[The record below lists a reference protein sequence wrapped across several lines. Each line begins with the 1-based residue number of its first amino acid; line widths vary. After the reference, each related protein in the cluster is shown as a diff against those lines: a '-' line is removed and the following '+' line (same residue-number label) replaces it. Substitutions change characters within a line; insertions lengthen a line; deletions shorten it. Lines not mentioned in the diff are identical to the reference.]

1 MAGFKD
7 TLKQAVR
14 QLAYRTSVES
24 LKKQGVQHV
33 SVLGIDRVVGLV
45 EEAVHRGLK
54 SRLVGLEREAV
65 TDAAKS
71 EFLRLLRSNED
82 LQREKSEVQ
91 KLKERAEEEID
102 LLRRQLEQ
110 QEHALEIK
118 LAENALE
125 DLGRYEGENARIAA
139 RVRDMFAGLG
149 RDPQSLGSVQ
159 ERVLE
164 LVMTLVE
171 DERKSSEAARQ
182 ALRDREVENM
192 QRRLKKLTESLE
204 QTEHRLREVAALKN
218 IDQGISSI
226 YRTVQGLQESEAQF
240 GKKKDL
246 MSAIFEANLR
256 LQKKPS

>member
-1 MAGFKD
+1 
-7 TLKQAVR
+7 
-14 QLAYRTSVES
+14 
-24 LKKQGVQHV
+24 
-33 SVLGIDRVVGLV
+33 GIDRVVGLV

-125 DLGRYEGENARIAA
+125 DLGRYEGENARIA
-139 RVRDMFAGLG
+139 G
-149 RDPQSLGSVQ
+149 
-159 ERVLE
+159 
-164 LVMTLVE
+164 
-171 DERKSSEAARQ
+171 
-182 ALRDREVENM
+182 
-192 QRRLKKLTESLE
+192 
-204 QTEHRLREVAALKN
+204 
-218 IDQGISSI
+218 
-226 YRTVQGLQESEAQF
+226 
-240 GKKKDL
+240 
-246 MSAIFEANLR
+246 
-256 LQKKPS
+256 